1 MVILIYFHEVSF
13 LIMKVVFKIYKM
25 ATMPTMPDL

>member
-13 LIMKVVFKIYKM
+13 LIMKVVFKIYEM
-25 ATMPTMPDL
+25 AAMPDL